1 MGRGFVVY
9 LRVQRTMQDRKQKDK
24 PAATERGACWCIVFL
39 LRGGGGENGGGC
51 GMRFVASRVAR
62 GGEGG
67 SGGGSGGG
75 GGGGGDERLLKD
87 YVCLGVTG
95 RAS

>member
-1 MGRGFVVY
+1 
-9 LRVQRTMQDRKQKDK
+9 
-24 PAATERGACWCIVFL
+24 
-39 LRGGGGENGGGC
+39 
-51 GMRFVASRVAR
+51 MRFVASRVAR

-75 GGGGGDERLLKD
+75 GGDERLLKD
-87 YVCLGVTG
+87 YVYLGVTG

>member
-1 MGRGFVVY
+1 
-9 LRVQRTMQDRKQKDK
+9 
-24 PAATERGACWCIVFL
+24 
-39 LRGGGGENGGGC
+39 
-51 GMRFVASRVAR
+51 MRFVASRVAR

-87 YVCLGVTG
+87 YVYLGVTG